1 MTTLNKTF
9 LAAAL
14 LSALGT
20 ACAADVA
27 IYGRVDTGLIFNHN
41 AGDSETAGNTLS
53 LNSGTHTATRWGLRG
68 NEDLTADT
76 KVIFQLENRFESDT
90 GAFKEGGR
98 MFGGQVWVG
107 LRNTA
112 LGELTMGRMAGVSSG
127 SGPYDL
133 QYYMDAFGGGTNGTG
148 NAPVKSSRYDNMV
161 TWRTP
166 MWAGFQATFQYSM
179 ENDGSNEGRENTSD
193 VNRFY
198 AAGLRYNNGP
208 LNLVGIYEG
217 LTWGHK
223 ESTKDTGATT
233 SKKAVTLGGSYKFE
247 PVTVYFQTQY
257 YNGVNSL
264 DGFSAKYVAAVKNAD
279 GSEKTPATPAGSIKG
294 YGIYAGTQFWLSG
307 LSSWQSMVYWK
318 DYKLERAGDSFDG
331 SSIGVATK
339 YIYRP
344 SKTVDMYV
352 GAGFSQWDRVKKDKI
367 YTDKNVNVFSGV
379 TKYF

>member
-1 MTTLNKTF
+1 MTTFRKTLF
-9 LAAAL
+9 AAAL
-14 LSALGT
+14 LSTLGT
-20 ACAADVA
+20 ASAADVA
-27 IYGRVDTGLIFNHN
+27 IYGRIDTGLIFNHN
-41 AGDSETAGNTLS
+41 AGDSDKHGNTTS
-53 LNSGTHTATRWGLRG
+53 LNSGTNTASRWGLKG
-68 NEDLTADT
+68 SEDLTADT
-76 KVIFQLENRFESDT
+76 KVIFQLENHFESDT

-98 MFGGQVWVG
+98 MFGGQAWVG
-107 LRNTA
+107 LRNTTF
-112 LGELTMGRMAGVSSG
+112 GELTLGRMAGVSSG

-179 ENDGSNEGRENTSD
+179 ENDGGNEGRENTSD

-217 LTWGHK
+217 ITWGHK
-223 ESTKDTGATT
+223 ETIDTGATT
-233 SKKAVTLGGSYKFE
+233 SKKAVTLGGSYKFQ
-247 PVTVYFQTQY
+247 PVTVYFQAQY
-257 YNGVNSL
+257 FNGVNAL
-264 DGFSAKYVAAVKNAD
+264 DGFSAKYVKTND
-279 GSEKTPATPAGSIKG
+279 TTNTPATPAGSIKG

-318 DYKLERAGDSFDG
+318 DYKLERDGNSFDG

-339 YIYRP
+339 YLYRP

-352 GAGFSQWDRVKKDKI
+352 GAGFSLWDRVKANQVL
-367 YTDKNVNVFSGV
+367 TDKNINVFSGI